1 MTSTAITILGLGPGS
16 ISDLTLQAYN
26 LLEQAAHNGQTVY
39 FRTVI
44 HPTVDALKQDI
55 PDLQIAS
62 FDQLYD
68 ESADWGALYQQ
79 IAEKKYAVFAGQE
92 IFLNSMKVVIE
103 AGTQISLKVGG
114 NFIDISSA
122 GVAIPPAEKFG
133 TGRAPFSATSR
144 ISSIGAWC
152 SLAR

>member
-1 MTSTAITILGLGPGS
+1 MTSTTITILGLGPGS

-26 LLEQAAHNGQTVY
+26 FLEEAAHNGQTVY

-68 ESADWGALYQQ
+68 ESADWGTLYQQ
-79 IAEKKYAVFAGQE
+79 IAEKVCALVAQQPVIYAVPGHPLIGE
-92 IFLNSMKVVIE
+92 
-103 AGTQISLKVGG
+103 
-114 NFIDISSA
+114 SS
-122 GVAIPPAEKFG
+122 VQLILQ
-133 TGRAPFSATSR
+133 
-144 ISSIGAWC
+144 
-152 SLAR
+152 LARQRGLRTTVVAALSVFLALRRC